1 VTNPGGCPQQRILDK
16 LDEMATD
23 ITDLKVSVAKL
34 ETRLESAPKSSLTR
48 DGGITVS
55 GGAVGAALL
64 ALLQHF
70 VK

>member
-1 VTNPGGCPQQRILDK
+1 MGDPSRCPQQRILDK
-16 LDEMATD
+16 LDEMASD

-34 ETRLESAPKSSLTR
+34 ETRHESAPKASLAR
-48 DGGITVS
+48 DGGITIS